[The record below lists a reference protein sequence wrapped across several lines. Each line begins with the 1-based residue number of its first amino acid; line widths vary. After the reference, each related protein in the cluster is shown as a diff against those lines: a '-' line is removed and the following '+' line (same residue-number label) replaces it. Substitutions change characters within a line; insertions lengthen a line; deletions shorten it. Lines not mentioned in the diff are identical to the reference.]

1 MSTNNIDDIANDT
14 TFGVWRDRTNAL
26 IDHANKGVT
35 LGDSETNAGNIK
47 LNGDIVLESGHKI
60 TVDNITAQ
68 GSTITLDKNLLLDD
82 GNIRIDGAAAT
93 SLTFSLGGVTKWT
106 QQTSADHG
114 YFEILG
120 GTRSLRINNSG
131 ADVGKITGANLKI
144 DDALLPDTI
153 TSNLTGNVTGS
164 LTGDVTG
171 NTSGSSGSCTGNAA
185 TATTLAT
192 SRTIGGVAF
201 NGSASINLP
210 GVNSTGNQ
218 NTSGTSGGLTSAA
231 LKAILESI
239 YPVGAIY
246 ITTKNENPYTT
257 LNVGSSDSSWE
268 AFAQGRAIVGAD
280 TTGISIEAASL
291 SANSV
296 TVTVDVTGLA
306 DNKHPM
312 SIGDKVTISG
322 ITGYPINLNP
332 NASGRTITAITDDTF
347 TYAYATGGTE
357 TYSGFTN
364 AFAKQDLFAV
374 GDKRGYTGHI
384 LTEDEL
390 AGHAHHLF
398 NANVS
403 SPFFP
408 SAINY
413 ANRGRSFSGQTTNYE
428 IRADSGY
435 PILALSSNVVN
446 KTSGVAATTDQ
457 AHNNLQPY
465 IATYVW
471 KRVS

>member
-1 MSTNNIDDIANDT
+1 MSTNNIDDIANGT
-14 TFGVWRDRTNAL
+14 TFGVWRDRTNLL

-93 SLTFSLGGVTKWT
+93 SLTFSLAGVTKWT
-106 QQTSADHG
+106 QQTSANHG

-131 ADVGKITGANLKI
+131 TDVGKITGANLKI

-153 TSNLTGNVTGS
+153 TSNLTGNVTGN
-164 LTGDVTG
+164 LTGNVTG

-218 NTSGTSGGLTSAA
+218 NTSGTSGGLTSVA
-231 LKAILESI
+231 LKGILESI

-257 LNVGSSDSSWE
+257 LNVGTNSASWE

-280 TTGISIEAASL
+280 TTGISITAGSHDG
-291 SANSV
+291 SV
-296 TVTVDVTGLA
+296 AIFTVDVTGLA
-306 DNKHPM
+306 NGKHPM
-312 SIGDKVTISG
+312 SVGDKVTISG
-322 ITGYPINLNP
+322 ITGWVYDNP
-332 NASGRTITAITDDTF
+332 NTSNRTITAISNDTITCPF
-347 TYAYATGGTE
+347 SEGTAE

-364 AFAKQDLFAV
+364 AVAIQDLFAV
-374 GDKRGYTGHI
+374 GDKRGYTGH
-384 LTEDEL
+384 EL
-390 AGHAHHLF
+390 AQDEMNHNHQWYDHGPGGGWSIESTNNVGSSSSYGSTGLVSDISSVGLEY
-398 NANVS
+398 NYYTKENRLANS
-403 SPFFP
+403 L
-408 SAINY
+408 
-413 ANRGRSFSGQTTNYE
+413 NRPES
-428 IRADSGY
+428 
-435 PILALSSNVVN
+435 
-446 KTSGVAATTDQ
+446 
-457 AHNNLQPY
+457 HNNLQPY

-471 KRVS
+471 KRVT

>member
-1 MSTNNIDDIANDT
+1 MSTNNIDDIANGT
-14 TFGVWRDRTNAL
+14 TFGVWRDRTNLL

-93 SLTFSLGGVTKWT
+93 SLTFSQAGVTKWT

-131 ADVGKITGANLKI
+131 TDVGKITGANLKI

-153 TSNLTGNVTGS
+153 TSNLTGNVTGN
-164 LTGDVTG
+164 LTGNVTG

-218 NTSGTSGGLTSAA
+218 NTSGTSNGLTSAA
-231 LKAILESI
+231 LKIILESI

-246 ITTKNENPYTT
+246 ITTKDENPYTT
-257 LNVGSSDSSWE
+257 LNVGTDSDSWE

-280 TTGISIEAASL
+280 TTGISITEGGHDG
-291 SANSV
+291 SV
-296 TVTVDVTGLA
+296 GTFTVDVTGLA
-306 DNKHPM
+306 NGKHPM
-312 SIGDKVTISG
+312 SIGDTVAISG
-322 ITGYPINLNP
+322 ITGYSYNP
-332 NASGRTITAITDDTF
+332 NSSSRTIRAITDDTF
-347 TYAYATGGTE
+347 SCSFSEGSAE

-364 AFAKQDLFAV
+364 AVAIQNLFAV
-374 GDKRGYTGHI
+374 GDKRGFTGH
-384 LTEDEL
+384 EL
-390 AGHAHHLF
+390 AQDEMNHNHKWYDHGPG
-398 NANVS
+398 NNWS
-403 SPFFP
+403 
-408 SAINY
+408 ID
-413 ANRGRSFSGQTTNYE
+413 TTNVAGSSSSYNSQGTLSD
-428 IRADSGY
+428 ISSGELEY
-435 PILALSSNVVN
+435 DFHTQENRLANSNN
-446 KTSGVAATTDQ
+446 RPET
-457 AHNNLQPY
+457 HNNLQPY

>member
-1 MSTNNIDDIANDT
+1 MSTNNIDDIANGT

-93 SLTFSLGGVTKWT
+93 SLTFSLAGVTKWT

-131 ADVGKITGANLKI
+131 TDVGKITGANLKI

-153 TSNLTGNVTGS
+153 TSNLTGNVTGN
-164 LTGDVTG
+164 LTGNVTG

-257 LNVGSSDSSWE
+257 LNVGTNSASWE

-280 TTGISIEAASL
+280 TTGISITAGSHDG
-291 SANSV
+291 SV
-296 TVTVDVTGLA
+296 GTFTVDVTGLA
-306 DNKHPM
+306 NGKHPM

-322 ITGYPINLNP
+322 ITGWVYDNP
-332 NASGRTITAITDDTF
+332 NTSNRTITAISNDTITCPF
-347 TYAYATGGTE
+347 SQGSVE
-357 TYSGFTN
+357 TYSGFTD
-364 AFAKQDLFAV
+364 AVAKQELFAV
-374 GDKRGYTGHI
+374 GDKRGYTGHTLNI
-384 LTEDEL
+384 AQIPPHTHSFTRENTR
-390 AGHAHHLF
+390 GT
-398 NANVS
+398 
-403 SPFFP
+403 P
-408 SAINY
+408 SNGAQD
-413 ANRGRSFSGQTTNYE
+413 GQSSFSTVNT
-428 IRADSGY
+428 DSTGGGE
-435 PILALSSNVVN
+435 S
-446 KTSGVAATTDQ
+446 
-457 AHNNLQPY
+457 HNNLQPY

>member
-1 MSTNNIDDIANDT
+1 MSTNNIDDIANST
-14 TFGVWRDRTNAL
+14 TFGVWRDTTNAL

-68 GSTITLDKNLLLDD
+68 GSTITLDKNLVLND

-93 SLTFSLGGVTKWT
+93 SLTFSLDGVTKWT

-153 TSNLTGNVTGS
+153 TSNLTGNVTGN

-192 SRTIGGVAF
+192 SRTIGGVSF

-231 LKAILESI
+231 LKTILESI

-257 LNVGSSDSSWE
+257 LNVGTNSASWE

-280 TTGISIEAASL
+280 TTGISITAGSHDG
-291 SANSV
+291 
-296 TVTVDVTGLA
+296 TFGTFTVDVTGLA
-306 DNKHPM
+306 NGKHPM
-312 SIGDKVTISG
+312 SIGDTVAISG
-322 ITGYPINLNP
+322 ITGYSYNP
-332 NASGRTITAITDDTF
+332 NSSSRTIVAITDDTF
-347 TYAYATGGTE
+347 SCSFSQGSVE

-364 AFAKQDLFAV
+364 AVVKQNLFAV
-374 GDKRGYTGHI
+374 GDKRGFTAHT
-384 LTEDEL
+384 LTVDEMPSHRHQL
-390 AGHAHHLF
+390 GIPRDSNGVNSNQYALVPTDNLDENTLF
-398 NANVS
+398 EHYSDFQGND
-403 SPFFP
+403 FP
-408 SAINY
+408 
-413 ANRGRSFSGQTTNYE
+413 
-428 IRADSGY
+428 
-435 PILALSSNVVN
+435 
-446 KTSGVAATTDQ
+446 
-457 AHNNLQPY
+457 HNNLQPY

>member
-1 MSTNNIDDIANDT
+1 MSTNNIDDIANGT

-82 GNIRIDGAAAT
+82 GNIRIDGSAAT
-93 SLTFSLGGVTKWT
+93 SLTFSLAGVTKWT

-120 GTRSLRINNSG
+120 GTRSLRINNIG
-131 ADVGKITGANLKI
+131 ADEGKITGANLKI
-144 DDALLPDTI
+144 DDSLLPDTI
-153 TSNLTGNVTGS
+153 TSNLTGDVTGN

-185 TATTLAT
+185 TASALISAVN
-192 SRTIGGVAF
+192 IGGVSF
-201 NGSASINLP
+201 DGSASINLP

-231 LKAILESI
+231 LKTILESI

-257 LNVGSSDSSWE
+257 LNVGTSSASWE

-280 TTGISIEAASL
+280 TTGISITEASR
-291 SANSV
+291 SVNSV

-306 DNKHPM
+306 NGKHPM
-312 SIGDKVTISG
+312 SIGDKVTTSG
-322 ITGYPINLNP
+322 ITGYSVNP

-347 TYAYATGGTE
+347 TFEITGSGTE

-364 AFAKQDLFAV
+364 AVVKQDAFTVDYQGGFTAHTLTVDEMPSHRHQLGIPRDSNGSNSNQQSLVGTDNSDENTLFEHYSDFQ
-374 GDKRGYTGHI
+374 GND
-384 LTEDEL
+384 
-390 AGHAHHLF
+390 
-398 NANVS
+398 
-403 SPFFP
+403 FP
-408 SAINY
+408 
-413 ANRGRSFSGQTTNYE
+413 
-428 IRADSGY
+428 
-435 PILALSSNVVN
+435 
-446 KTSGVAATTDQ
+446 
-457 AHNNLQPY
+457 HNNLQPY